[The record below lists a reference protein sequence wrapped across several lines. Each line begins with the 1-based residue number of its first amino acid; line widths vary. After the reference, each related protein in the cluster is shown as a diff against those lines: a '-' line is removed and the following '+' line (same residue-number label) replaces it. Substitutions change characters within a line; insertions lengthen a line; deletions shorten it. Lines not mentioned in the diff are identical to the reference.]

1 MGCALEA
8 KLRRSIGSAA
18 AALLR
23 AILILKTN
31 KKKGGKHRLPN
42 NNQQLLFTSFFKNV
56 HPRLENTDTNT
67 HSALGELYCETNKTH
82 ESTVLKKLSLFSS
95 SIKRRRERAKRA
107 LLVVRNANLIDISFF
122 SLLPIFSNDYLY
134 CKLEKRNVGMR
145 MR

>member
-1 MGCALEA
+1 MRCKA

-31 KKKGGKHRLPN
+31 KQKRGENTDCQTIIN
-42 NNQQLLFTSFFKNV
+42 NYFLQVFFKNV
-56 HPRLENTDTNT
+56 HPRLENTNTNT

-122 SLLPIFSNDYLY
+122 FLASYIFQ
-134 CKLEKRNVGMR
+134 
-145 MR
+145 